1 MRTHLPNKVSLERP
15 NFLLVLFC
23 FALFWPP
30 LKGRVTPKKVGT
42 TQGSKVV
49 GLQTYVYFCRLAVS
63 FVFRY
68 FLEGS
73 SIECCEI
80 KPK

>member
-30 LKGRVTPKKVGT
+30 LKGRATPKKVGT

-49 GLQTYVYFCRLAVS
+49 GLQTKVYFCRLAVS
-63 FVFRY
+63 FVFVI
-68 FLEGS
+68 F
-73 SIECCEI
+73 
-80 KPK
+80 